1 MAFIHIKQ
9 DSIMRKSIQTAIVLT
24 GALVFLGGCAD
35 MSSRQQAALSGGAIG
50 AAGGAVIGNQFG
62 NPVTGAVIGGAV
74 GAGTGL
80 FINRHNGSED

>member
-1 MAFIHIKQ
+1 
-9 DSIMRKSIQTAIVLT
+9 MRKSIQTAIILT

-50 AAGGAVIGNQFG
+50 AASGAVIGNQFG
-62 NPVTGAVIGGAV
+62 NPVTGALIGGAV

-80 FINRHNGSED
+80 FINRHNGSEN

>member
-1 MAFIHIKQ
+1 
-9 DSIMRKSIQTAIVLT
+9 MRKTIQTVIALT

-35 MSSRQQAALSGGAIG
+35 MSTRQQAALSGGAIG

-62 NPVTGAVIGGAV
+62 NPVTGAIIGGAV

-80 FINRHNGSED
+80 FINRHHGSEE

>member
-1 MAFIHIKQ
+1 
-9 DSIMRKSIQTAIVLT
+9 MRKSIQTAIILT

-50 AAGGAVIGNQFG
+50 AASGAVIGNQVG
-62 NPVTGAVIGGAV
+62 NPVTGALIGGAV

-80 FINRHNGSED
+80 FINRHNGSEN